1 MLTFNEKLLS
11 ELTMEECIA
20 FEKSIL
26 KRVIAADTAEMS
38 GDIQSQLQQ
47 MLEAVRSQKQVK
59 INEFVESSTK
69 DKSIDEKYVNGMT
82 IGENE
87 QEQPDDIE

>member
-69 DKSIDEKYVNGMT
+69 DKSLDEKYVNGMT